1 MDASKAFND
10 VGKGETEDGA
20 GPAETQEGMRRQMME
35 SEPSNIIGRSMS
47 YLDVSNQNE
56 EEKSPDV

>member
-1 MDASKAFND
+1 MDASKAYD
-10 VGKGETEDGA
+10 EPGKETEDGA
-20 GPAETQEGMRRQMME
+20 GPGDVMRRQMME

-56 EEKSPDV
+56 DENSPNVYTG